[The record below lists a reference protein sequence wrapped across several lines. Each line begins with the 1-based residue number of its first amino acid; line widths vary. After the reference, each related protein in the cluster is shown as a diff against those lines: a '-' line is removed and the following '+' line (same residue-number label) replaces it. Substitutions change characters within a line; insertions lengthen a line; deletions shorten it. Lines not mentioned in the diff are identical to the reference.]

1 MAAKTVDQFRKSG
14 KRATMEDALILFE
27 CRPRKVQPV
36 DYVEFEEVER
46 KEFEPWDGKHEREN
60 QRKAPSLPMKWHSN
74 GWVEKIF

>member
-36 DYVEFEEVER
+36 EYVEFEEVER
-46 KEFEPWDGKHEREN
+46 KEYTPWNGRNEPQFEVETPNPWK
-60 QRKAPSLPMKWHSN
+60 
-74 GWVEKIF
+74 V